1 MIRTCRQGRLL
12 DDRHCFSCFS
22 KTCASFSA
30 RISATETCI
39 RCQAKMFA
47 VMQDADRQRE
57 IDQAWSVTVQ
67 TGRCGKTARRSF
79 LLFYMMNGG
88 SMTSA
93 RPEHL
98 TRADRPDMLCA

>member
-1 MIRTCRQGRLL
+1 
-12 DDRHCFSCFS
+12 
-22 KTCASFSA
+22 
-30 RISATETCI
+30 
-39 RCQAKMFA
+39 MFA